1 MIVLEISF
9 KEDGG
14 QRLAARPVHRE
25 KLAALHAEGKLA
37 MAGPWG
43 DDSGAMVVFNVA
55 DEAAAREIMADDPY
69 YATAGVTVVSLRPWN
84 PIVGA

>member
-9 KEDGG
+9 SEDGG
-14 QRLAARPVHRE
+14 QRLAARPLHRE

-37 MAGPWG
+37 MAGPWR
-43 DDSGAMVVFNVA
+43 DESGAMVVFNVE
-55 DEAAAREIMADDPY
+55 DEAAARVIMADDPY
-69 YATAGVTVVSLRPWN
+69 YATPGVTVVSLRPWN